1 MKKFLM
7 FISLVL
13 LGFTVVSCKDDVNP
27 YENPDVN
34 YSDAEVPEITNDD
47 ISVLNGLEI
56 DTLNAKTTFYQGEV
70 FDSKGLM
77 VNALYYDEEHDTT
90 EKVDVSDKV
99 MVDGSAFDSTKVGTY
114 SIKVTYDS
122 GTERFTSSYDVE
134 VLDIWS
140 LATKPYAVGLEI
152 SIDKSETLF
161 NAKEDLELTHSTLE
175 GTVIYNTGQSKSVT
189 GKLVVDVSN
198 VNTLIKGVYEVV
210 VSYSEPYT
218 INNINVSNTVKNYY
232 MVEID
237 DTLKGIE
244 FVSGTLTASQYT
256 SLNTK
261 DWVVE
266 AVYEHGGRKTITDF
280 TASADTS
287 KAGKSIA
294 TISYV
299 EEGVTYTCEVEITV
313 NETIIADTYMFNAND
328 LALGN
333 YSKGE
338 AWLPDTDNPINLVY
352 MVANKKAFTVDANKK
367 SIDGYS
373 FTQRLKTNGKGD
385 ATDCHLLVDLSF
397 FDSANTY
404 SIVVYAMSGSS
415 SADRPLVL
423 ENSLGETESIVLSG
437 TAIGKAEFVMN
448 LQGGSKYYLYSGD
461 SSMSIYGIIIT
472 KEVAA

>member
-56 DTLNAKTTFYQGEV
+56 DTTGAKTKFYQGEA
-70 FDSKGLM
+70 FSYSGLK

-90 EKVDVSDKV
+90 EKVDVSNKA

-122 GTERFTSSYDVE
+122 GTERFTSSYEVE

-140 LATKPYAVGLEI
+140 LATKPYVVGLEI
-152 SIDKSETLF
+152 SIDQSETLF
-161 NAKEDLELTHSTLE
+161 NAKENLELTHNTLK
-175 GTVIYNTGQSKSVT
+175 GTLIYNTGQTKSIT
-189 GKLVVDVSN
+189 DNLVVDVSN

-210 VSYSEPYT
+210 VSYSESYT
-218 INNINVSNTVKNYY
+218 IKGITISNTVKNYY

-237 DTLKGIE
+237 DTLKSIE
-244 FVSGTLTASQYT
+244 FVSGNLTASQYT
-256 SLNTK
+256 TLDTS

-280 TASADTS
+280 TVSADTS
-287 KAGKSIA
+287 KVGKSVA

-299 EEGVTYTCEVEITV
+299 EENINYTCKVEINV

-333 YSKGE
+333 YSNGE
-338 AWLPDTDNPINLVY
+338 AWLPDTDNPINLIY
-352 MVANKKAFTVDANKK
+352 MVANKKAFTVDENKK

-373 FTQRLKTNGKGD
+373 FTKRLKTNGKGD
-385 ATDCHLLVDLSF
+385 ATDCHLVIDLSI

-415 SADRPLVL
+415 SADRPLIL
-423 ENSLGETESIVLSG
+423 DNSLGDTESIVLSG
-437 TAIGKAEFVMN
+437 TAIGKAEYEMK

-461 SSMSIYGIIIT
+461 SSISIYGVIIT

>member
-13 LGFTVVSCKDDVNP
+13 LGFAVVSCKDDVNP

-70 FDSKGLM
+70 FDSRGLK

-90 EKVDVSDKV
+90 EKVDVSNKA
-99 MVDGSAFDSTKVGTY
+99 MVDGSAFDSTKVGNY

-122 GTERFTSSYDVE
+122 GTERFTSSYEVE

-140 LATKPYAVGLEI
+140 LATKPYVVGLEI
-152 SIDKSETLF
+152 SIDQSETLF
-161 NAKEDLELTHSTLE
+161 NAKENLELTHNTLK
-175 GTVIYNTGQSKSVT
+175 GTLIYNTGQTKSIT
-189 GKLVVDVSN
+189 DNLVVDVSN

-210 VSYSEPYT
+210 VSYTEPYT
-218 INNINVSNTVKNYY
+218 INGINISNTVKNYY

-237 DTLKGIE
+237 DTLKSIE
-244 FVSGTLTASQYT
+244 FVSGNLTASQYT
-256 SLNTK
+256 SLNTS

-266 AVYEHGGRKTITDF
+266 ALYEHGGRKTITDF

-287 KAGKSIA
+287 KVGKSVA

-299 EEGVTYTCEVEITV
+299 EEDITYTCEVEITV

-333 YSKGE
+333 YSSGE
-338 AWLPDTDNPINLVY
+338 AWLPDTDNPINLIY
-352 MVANKKAFTVDANKK
+352 MVANKKAFTVDENKK

-373 FTQRLKTNGKGD
+373 FTKRLKTNGKGD
-385 ATDCHLLVDLSF
+385 VTDCHLLIDLSI

-415 SADRPLVL
+415 SADRPLIL
-423 ENSLGETESIVLSG
+423 ENSLGETETIVLSG
-437 TAIGKAEFVMN
+437 TAIGKAEYEMK

-461 SSMSIYGIIIT
+461 SSMSIYGVIIT

>member
-34 YSDAEVPEITNDD
+34 YSDTEVPEITNDD
-47 ISVLNGLEI
+47 ISILNGLEI
-56 DTLNAKTTFYQGEV
+56 DTTGAKTKFYQGEE
-70 FDSKGLM
+70 FSYSGLK

-90 EKVDVSDKV
+90 EKVDVSNKA

-122 GTERFTSSYDVE
+122 GTERFTSSYEVE
-134 VLDIWS
+134 VKDIWS
-140 LATKPYAVGLEI
+140 LATKPYVVGLEI
-152 SIDKSETLF
+152 SIDQSETLF
-161 NAKEDLELTHSTLE
+161 NAKENLELTHNTLR
-175 GTVIYNTGQSKSVT
+175 GTLIYNTGQTKSIT
-189 GKLVVDVSN
+189 DNLVVDVSN

-218 INNINVSNTVKNYY
+218 INGINISNTVKNYY

-237 DTLKGIE
+237 DTLKSIE
-244 FVSGTLTASQYT
+244 FVSGNLTASQYT
-256 SLNTK
+256 TLDTS

-266 AVYEHGGRKTITDF
+266 ALYEHGGRKTITDF

-287 KAGKSIA
+287 KVGKSVV

-299 EEGVTYTCEVEITV
+299 EENITYTCKVEINV
-313 NETIIADTYMFNAND
+313 NETILADAYMFNAND

-333 YSKGE
+333 YSNGE
-338 AWLPDTDNPINLVY
+338 AWLPDTDNPINLIY
-352 MVANKKAFTVDANKK
+352 MVANKKAFTVDENKK

-373 FTQRLKTNGKGD
+373 FTKRLKTNGKGD
-385 ATDCHLLVDLSF
+385 ATDCHLLIDLSI

-415 SADRPLVL
+415 SADRPLIL
-423 ENSLGETESIVLSG
+423 DNSLGDTESIVLSG
-437 TAIGKAEFVMN
+437 TAIGKAEYEMK

-461 SSMSIYGIIIT
+461 SSISIYGVIIT